1 MIRMENDPN
10 LESVT
15 FDWVWR
21 LDSIYTPDTK
31 SRPPAQNPSASHF
44 FSGPRMAVPQILT
57 RLSTRL
63 SRSAPLSFAS
73 VNLPLG
79 PFKGRTALLSTF
91 FAKLKVPDN

>member
-1 MIRMENDPN
+1 MENDPN

-21 LDSIYTPDTK
+21 LDSIYTPDSR

-44 FSGPRMAVPQILT
+44 FSGPQVAVPQIL
-57 RLSTRL
+57 TRL

-79 PFKGRTALLSTF
+79 PFKGRTAPLSTF